1 LISSIQ
7 YEFKYIIIS
16 INTLKDTKIN
26 YKPPPD
32 KPYIH
37 LKRIGGIL
45 SKLLLIPVALL
56 AATII
61 TLIIYTTIS
70 NNTKDDLSAAA
81 QGTTEDPTKLS
92 AQLIQAQED
101 IRKELIDQGQ
111 IIVNQIKELFGL
123 QYVESNLTQ
132 AYQTSFTGDLPS
144 AVTQLQLAGD
154 TLDSSINSLL
164 SSGQELVS
172 VSQNKSI
179 ILNNNTRMILSDFGE
194 SLANLSVAAQDIR
207 LRLQQT
213 N

>member
-1 LISSIQ
+1 M
-7 YEFKYIIIS
+7 
-16 INTLKDTKIN
+16 
-26 YKPPPD
+26 
-32 KPYIH
+32 
-37 LKRIGGIL
+37 
-45 SKLLLIPVALL
+45 LLLIPVALL
-56 AATII
+56 ATII
-61 TLIIYTTIS
+61 ITIIIYTTIS
-70 NNTKDDLSAAA
+70 NNTKYDLSAAA
-81 QGTTEDPTKLS
+81 EGTTEDPTKLS

-101 IRKELIDQGQ
+101 IRKELINQGQ
-111 IIVNQIKELFGL
+111 IISNQIKELFGFENA
-123 QYVESNLTQ
+123 ESSLTQ

-154 TLDSSINSLL
+154 TLDNSSNSLL

-194 SLANLSVAAQDIR
+194 SLANLSVAADDIR

>member
-1 LISSIQ
+1 MS
-7 YEFKYIIIS
+7 
-16 INTLKDTKIN
+16 
-26 YKPPPD
+26 
-32 KPYIH
+32 
-37 LKRIGGIL
+37 R
-45 SKLLLIPVALL
+45 LLLIPVALL
-56 AATII
+56 ATTII

-81 QGTTEDPTKLS
+81 QGTTEDPTRLS
-92 AQLIQAQED
+92 AQLIQAEED
-101 IRKELIDQGQ
+101 IRKELINQGQ
-111 IIVNQIKELFGL
+111 IIVNQIKELFGF

-154 TLDSSINSLL
+154 TLDSSSKSLL

-194 SLANLSVAAQDIR
+194 SLANLSIAADDIR

>member
-1 LISSIQ
+1 M
-7 YEFKYIIIS
+7 
-16 INTLKDTKIN
+16 
-26 YKPPPD
+26 
-32 KPYIH
+32 
-37 LKRIGGIL
+37 
-45 SKLLLIPVALL
+45 LIPVALL
-56 AATII
+56 ATIIII

-81 QGTTEDPTKLS
+81 QGTTEDPTRLS
-92 AQLIQAQED
+92 AQLIQAEED
-101 IRKELIDQGQ
+101 IRKELINQGQ
-111 IIVNQIKELFGL
+111 IIVNQIKELFGF

-154 TLDSSINSLL
+154 TLDSSSNSLL

-194 SLANLSVAAQDIR
+194 SLANLSVTADDIR

>member
-1 LISSIQ
+1 M
-7 YEFKYIIIS
+7 
-16 INTLKDTKIN
+16 
-26 YKPPPD
+26 
-32 KPYIH
+32 
-37 LKRIGGIL
+37 
-45 SKLLLIPVALL
+45 LIPVALL
-56 AATII
+56 ATTII

-81 QGTTEDPTKLS
+81 QGTTEDPTRLS
-92 AQLIQAQED
+92 AQLIQAEED
-101 IRKELIDQGQ
+101 IRKELINQGQ
-111 IIVNQIKELFGL
+111 IIVNQIKELFGF

-154 TLDSSINSLL
+154 TLDSSSNSLL

-194 SLANLSVAAQDIR
+194 SLANLSVVADDIR

>member
-1 LISSIQ
+1 MS
-7 YEFKYIIIS
+7 
-16 INTLKDTKIN
+16 
-26 YKPPPD
+26 
-32 KPYIH
+32 
-37 LKRIGGIL
+37 
-45 SKLLLIPVALL
+45 
-56 AATII
+56 
-61 TLIIYTTIS
+61 
-70 NNTKDDLSAAA
+70 
-81 QGTTEDPTKLS
+81 
-92 AQLIQAQED
+92 
-101 IRKELIDQGQ
+101 RKELINQGQ
-111 IIVNQIKELFGL
+111 IIVNQIKELFGF

-132 AYQTSFTGDLPS
+132 AYQTLFTGDLPS

-154 TLDSSINSLL
+154 TLDSSINSL